1 VSPIVPK
8 VAAKASVV
16 SRGSMTALSSYGET

>member
-1 VSPIVPK
+1 MDSAEAKVVVK

-16 SRGSMTALSSYGET
+16 AAKGEATVEG